1 MCASSSICNA
11 VIVKRG
17 SSGLLFDRKRSRKN
31 SWGRKS
37 IIKKHWVLLSLRR
50 PYHILNYS
58 VPLGKAWLNVAE
70 VHLKCQHKLS
80 VDNSHITFWP
90 IPTPNFWEFARD
102 PAIPK
107 LKRSGELGQVVSLE
121 SQYNN
126 CWRFPLTTHLLLSF
140 YCGNEL
146 FSADNNYN

>member
-1 MCASSSICNA
+1 MIGTVNLTISQKKNLEPILTRNYVQCAQAAAFATRWLSKEAHQGSCLIGNAVVKIHGVERASS
-11 VIVKRG
+11 
-17 SSGLLFDRKRSRKN
+17 
-31 SWGRKS
+31 KS
-37 IIKKHWVLLSLRR
+37 IGYFSLRR

-107 LKRSGELGQVVSLE
+107 LKRIGEWRTRTSSL
-121 SQYNN
+121 SWITVQ
-126 CWRFPLTTHLLLSF
+126 
-140 YCGNEL
+140 
-146 FSADNNYN
+146 

>member
-1 MCASSSICNA
+1 MKSA
-11 VIVKRG
+11 VIVKSPGRLLL
-17 SSGLLFDRKRSRKN
+17 SSSSSCLIGNAVVKIHGVERAS
-31 SWGRKS
+31 SKS
-37 IIKKHWVLLSLRR
+37 IGYFSSSEETSIE
-50 PYHILNYS
+50 PYS

>member
-1 MCASSSICNA
+1 MSSVASICNA

-17 SSGLLFDRKRSRKN
+17 SSSSCLIGNAVVKIHGVERAS
-31 SWGRKS
+31 SKS
-37 IIKKHWVLLSLRR
+37 IGYFSLW
-50 PYHILNYS
+50 LNYS

-102 PAIPK
+102 RAIPK

-146 FSADNNYN
+146 FSADN